1 MLLTTLTTANLRL
14 YQGPLVADLRY
25 PVTLSYTGIAR
36 VESVGPGVAGLA
48 PGDHV
53 YPNWYRAC
61 GHCSMCRADR
71 MVGCENVPES
81 GHNMLIG
88 EQYESGL
95 QDYVVLPEDRLW
107 RVPNHVPLESAA
119 LIGAL
124 GVSLQATLALRP
136 GPGDTLLVVG
146 AGPIGWGI
154 LQHAKLRGARVVM
167 VDVRQERLVQATIY
181 GADATVLSAGDGEA
195 AVVDACGGPPL
206 FVADASGT
214 VEGSRLAFSVAAR
227 GASVAAV
234 GVTTNSLSQH
244 FLILKG
250 LTVYGIGG
258 ALRHQRVIELL
269 AVGKLDMAAAI
280 THRYH
285 FSGLTEAFERMRTD
299 PEAVRIAITFS
310 S

>member
-36 VESVGPGVAGLA
+36 VDSVGPGVVGLA

-95 QDYVVLPEDRLW
+95 QDYVVLPQDRLW
-107 RVPNHVPLESAA
+107 RVPHHVPLESAA

-124 GVSLQATLALRP
+124 GVSLQATSALQP

-154 LQHAKLRGARVVM
+154 LQHAKLRGARVVV
-167 VDVRQERLVQATIY
+167 VDVREDRLDQARSY
-181 GADATVLSAGDGEA
+181 GADVTLLAAGDARA
-195 AVVDACGGPPL
+195 AVVKACGAPPL
-206 FVADASGT
+206 LVADASGT
-214 VEGSRLAFSVAAR
+214 VEGSQLAFSAAAR
-227 GASVAAV
+227 GGTIAV
-234 GVTTNSLSQH
+234 IGVTTNPITQH
-244 FLILKG
+244 FLIHKG
-250 LTVYGIGG
+250 LTVHGIGG
-258 ALRHQRVIELL
+258 ATGHRRVIDLL
-269 AVGKLDMAAAI
+269 AAGRLDLSSAI
-280 THRYH
+280 THRYQ
-285 FSGLTEAFERMRTD
+285 FSSLKEAFE
-299 PEAVRIAITFS
+299 
-310 S
+310 